1 MEIDN
6 SSLLASIQKL
16 NEDIK
21 RLCGTMTFVHLLN
34 DNRLKKKTNSII
46 LLQGLINRNLQI
58 GNYRSVIRY
67 FITLNILV
75 KELKKY
81 DSAVKEKITDLM
93 LK

>member
-1 MEIDN
+1 MGSDN

-34 DNRLKKKTNSII
+34 DNSLKKKTNSII

-67 FITLNILV
+67 FITLNIVV

-81 DSAVKEKITDLM
+81 DCVVKEMITDSL

>member
-1 MEIDN
+1 MGIDN

-21 RLCGTMTFVHLLN
+21 RLFGTMTFVHLLN
-34 DNRLKKKTNSII
+34 DNSLKKKTNSII

-81 DSAVKEKITDLM
+81 DSVVKEMITDLL

>member
-1 MEIDN
+1 MGIDN
-6 SSLLASIQKL
+6 SSLLASIQRL
-16 NEDIK
+16 NDDIK

-34 DNRLKKKTNSII
+34 DNRLKKKADSII

-81 DSAVKEKITDLM
+81 DSVVKEKITYLL

>member
-21 RLCGTMTFVHLLN
+21 RLCVTMTFVHLLN
-34 DNRLKKKTNSII
+34 DSRLKKKTNSII

-81 DSAVKEKITDLM
+81 DSIVKEKITDLM

>member
-16 NEDIK
+16 NEDIN
-21 RLCGTMTFVHLLN
+21 RLCGAMTFVHLLN
-34 DNRLKKKTNSII
+34 DSRLKKKTNSII

-81 DSAVKEKITDLM
+81 DSIVKEKITDLM

>member
-1 MEIDN
+1 
-6 SSLLASIQKL
+6 
-16 NEDIK
+16 
-21 RLCGTMTFVHLLN
+21 MTFVHLLN

-46 LLQGLINRNLQI
+46 LLQGLINRNLHI

-81 DSAVKEKITDLM
+81 DSVVKEKITDLI

>member
-21 RLCGTMTFVHLLN
+21 RLYVTMTFVHLLN

-58 GNYRSVIRY
+58 ANYRSVIRY

-81 DSAVKEKITDLM
+81 DSIVKEKITDLM

>member
-21 RLCGTMTFVHLLN
+21 RLCVTMTFVHLLN
-34 DNRLKKKTNSII
+34 DSRLKKKTNSII

-81 DSAVKEKITDLM
+81 DNIVKEKITDLM